1 MTSATE
7 SRKKM
12 AIRRT
17 ILNKVFKL
25 GFIEKLPFEQRLEGI
40 GEWSS

>member
-25 GFIEKLPFEQRLEGI
+25 EKLPFEQRLEGI